1 MTAAGRPAR
10 HDHGRSHACRGR
22 RSTGLSTRHHF
33 WAHLHYLAHTA
44 PNPQQSGPR
53 NLWDEI
59 DTVHYW

>member
-1 MTAAGRPAR
+1 MTTAAVMPAAAGAALVCRP
-10 HDHGRSHACRGR
+10 D
-22 RSTGLSTRHHF
+22 THF